1 MEIVSAQI
9 HYMNFRECH
18 DKHRGSAYERMN
30 TKLKF
35 PYQVRHWKWFFSA
48 TPRIYK
54 HCNKTIEKK
63 TFFICNMYMIKQQI
77 KCAPLCISRPQGHI
91 FILKLIGR
99 QLYVKLELNHEP
111 ISCHVIFCIKIFI
124 SSPPTP
130 CPNLIIP
137 LSQTQTQTTQFS
149 HEKTCKLIW
158 KNCANR
164 ILNITIPKIEFA
176 HLFDLFNF

>member
-1 MEIVSAQI
+1 
-9 HYMNFRECH
+9 
-18 DKHRGSAYERMN
+18 
-30 TKLKF
+30 
-35 PYQVRHWKWFFSA
+35 
-48 TPRIYK
+48 
-54 HCNKTIEKK
+54 
-63 TFFICNMYMIKQQI
+63 MIKQQI

-176 HLFDLFNF
+176 HLFDLFNFQSDTVTFVMAKRKGQVQVDSDSDGSGSSSASDSVS